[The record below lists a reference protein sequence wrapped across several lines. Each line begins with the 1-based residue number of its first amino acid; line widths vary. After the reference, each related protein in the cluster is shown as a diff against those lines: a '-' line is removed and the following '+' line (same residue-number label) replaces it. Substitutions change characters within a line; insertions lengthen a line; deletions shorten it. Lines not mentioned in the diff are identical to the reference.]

1 MKKILTLAL
10 TLGFAIGALAAPK
23 KVVMIAG
30 PQSHGPLSH
39 EHRAGIMLLAKCLK
53 EALLISCSP
62 PWSPTGFPRIAV
74 SLTARMPW

>member
-30 PQSHGPLSH
+30 PQSHCPLSH

-53 EALLISCSP
+53 
-62 PWSPTGFPRIAV
+62 
-74 SLTARMPW
+74 